1 MPQIYHKFPSTQKL
15 QGNSFCC
22 LVRAG
27 CPSGTFSAAS
37 LASIHDLS
45 SYARSYALPSR
56 FYLGESQ
63 RPSRHGRWEC
73 LRAKRESL
81 VCAETKEGTTPSW
94 VQYLRFQVSS
104 IGRFWILD
112 ARGRSPRLNLGSKQ
126 PMNLAA
132 KGCVRSRSDP
142 ITAQAPSGLRSSHRC
157 RGGDA
162 SRGDR

>member
-1 MPQIYHKFPSTQKL
+1 MSIKIFMPQIYHKFPSTQKL

-45 SYARSYALPSR
+45 SYVRSYALPSR

-112 ARGRSPRLNLGSKQ
+112 ARGRSPRLNLGSKATVESSSQ
-126 PMNLAA
+126 
-132 KGCVRSRSDP
+132 
-142 ITAQAPSGLRSSHRC
+142 GLREVAKRPYYGTSTFWPSLEIGRAHV
-157 RGGDA
+157 
-162 SRGDR
+162 